1 LELGNKFVVCQFQGK
16 NPAGE
21 LSQEEKAEVSG
32 RIVRQKQTAIW
43 KEWLTEISK
52 TTKVER
58 LKEV

>member
-1 LELGNKFVVCQFQGK
+1 MELGNRFMVCQFQGK

-21 LSQEEKAEVSG
+21 PSQEEKAEISG

-43 KEWLTEISK
+43 KAWLTEMGK

-58 LKEV
+58 LKEI

>member
-1 LELGNKFVVCQFQGK
+1 MVCQFQGK

-21 LSQEEKAEVSG
+21 PSQEEKAQISG
-32 RIVRQKQTAIW
+32 MIVRQKEKAIW
-43 KEWLTEISK
+43 KAWLTEMGR

>member
-1 LELGNKFVVCQFQGK
+1 MELGNKFMVCQFQGK

-21 LSQEEKAEVSG
+21 PSAEEKAEISG
-32 RIVRQKQTAIW
+32 RIARQKETALW